1 MAKVIAPAL
10 ALLLAVAVCGY
21 DEDAVPVD
29 WSVHLIR
36 SYGAV
41 PASAALDSLKRE
53 SDAIFELNANLPFPC
68 YGGADL
74 VPVDSVVDVPL
85 FVGERMRPC
94 YPCAPRTV
102 LRRYA
107 EPGAGGPAFGG
118 LEEAR
123 RLAEMEDLYAR
134 EAKLAALISG
144 FVSYERGYAVS
155 DDRDELEC
163 RARRGGKREI
173 DVRVEVR
180 LSENGRT
187 RDVGY
192 PPRAESCAWTAGGWS
207 GIGEGKG
214 WSGRTLTRFESLL
227 DRIVLP
233 EWTFPDHLANAE
245 VMFLFID
252 EDVSNAVWRVEI
264 VSSLRAAAEPEYCAA
279 RKERARE
286 LRKRWLEIGRSRSRH

>member
-1 MAKVIAPAL
+1 
-10 ALLLAVAVCGY
+10 
-21 DEDAVPVD
+21 
-29 WSVHLIR
+29 
-36 SYGAV
+36 
-41 PASAALDSLKRE
+41 
-53 SDAIFELNANLPFPC
+53 
-68 YGGADL
+68 
-74 VPVDSVVDVPL
+74 
-85 FVGERMRPC
+85 
-94 YPCAPRTV
+94 
-102 LRRYA
+102 
-107 EPGAGGPAFGG
+107 
-118 LEEAR
+118 
-123 RLAEMEDLYAR
+123 MEDLYAR

-155 DDRDELEC
+155 ADRDELEC